1 MIGQYFHIRSGDLS
15 GDLHVTF
22 IEDLFVSSNS
32 KLKVKQAIYFIY
44 AQRFPRLVGSRKG
57 EFKVIK

>member
-1 MIGQYFHIRSGDLS
+1 MIGQYFHIRSC
-15 GDLHVTF
+15 VQEF
-22 IEDLFVSSNS
+22 IYNLE

-57 EFKVIK
+57 KFKVIK